1 MHRWRSGWVRVV
13 IAVIVA
19 AAGFAAGGGA
29 PAPHP
34 THAQNPCDGLVAPRL
49 QTGAQARVITT
60 YGLSLKNEPRTGAA
74 GAVERR
80 LLPFDTVATVTGGY
94 TCNFGYVWW
103 ELQLPD
109 GTTGWAAEG
118 GSAGDYYMEPV
129 TVGLHVFRRAADGA
143 TLERYFVTP
152 DARAEPRG
160 TITVAPVEANGGDVW
175 QLVEIDRLRVLL
187 DDARANCPDR
197 LTGTP
202 FADGDVNAALKLP
215 LPPLE
220 YDLYPAPDGQQAV
233 IVRHLH
239 LRVPRCETVIPE
251 RVGISRVSLLNA
263 DGSEVLLFP
272 FPQHPTVPD
281 SIGNYTISEP
291 GEWGVYLDEVV
302 WSPHSR
308 YIAFTA
314 AYRDNNCAIGRC
326 LRFHVFVSKL
336 ETGELFPLGEGRHV
350 GWTAGGEGINV
361 FRLSYEIGGQP
372 KPVLQTMRPNGFD
385 RQDMWLPGGA
395 VYFSA
400 AQFGFGFP
408 WNASGTRV
416 LVANAGEGE
425 VMLFE
430 LATRDFTS
438 RVAIPDRMSAL
449 NRLAV
454 HLVRSETSYL
464 WATIRG
470 DFALQSVS
478 SGRWE
483 ALESTLTPTGIA
495 PRQVRPFADGSS
507 ALVEM
512 VDGSAYVL
520 DFVTDR
526 LAPVTFAP

>member
-1 MHRWRSGWVRVV
+1 MHRWRSMVVRVV
-13 IAVIVA
+13 IIL
-19 AAGFAAGGGA
+19 AAGLAAVGGVA
-29 PAPHP
+29 PDRAAQ
-34 THAQNPCDGLVAPRL
+34 AQNPCEGLVVPRL
-49 QTGAQARVITT
+49 QTGTQARVITT

-74 GAVERR
+74 GAVERM
-80 LLPFDTVATVTGGY
+80 LMPFDTVATVTGGY

-118 GSAGDYYMEPV
+118 GSAGDYYLEPV
-129 TVGLHVFRRAADGA
+129 TVGLHVFRRSADNTA
-143 TLERYFVTP
+143 LERYFVTP
-152 DARAEPRG
+152 EGRAEPRG
-160 TITVAPVEANGGDVW
+160 TIPVAPVEASGGDVW
-175 QLVEIDRLRVLL
+175 QMVEIDRLRVLL
-187 DDARANCPDR
+187 EDARANCPER
-197 LTGTP
+197 LAGTP
-202 FADGDVNAALKLP
+202 FEGGDVNAALDLP

-239 LRVPRCETVIPE
+239 LRVPRCDTVIPE
-251 RVGISRVSLLNA
+251 RVGISRVSVLDA
-263 DGSEVLLFP
+263 AGSEMLLFP

-291 GEWGVYLDEVV
+291 GEWRVYLDQVV

-314 AYRDNNCAIGRC
+314 AYYDEDCAIGRC
-326 LRFHVFVSKL
+326 YRFHVFVSKL

-372 KPVLQTMRPNGFD
+372 RPVLQTMRPNGFD
-385 RQDMWLPGGA
+385 RQDIWLPGGA
-395 VYFSA
+395 VYLSD
-400 AQFGFGFP
+400 AQFPLGFP

-416 LVANAGEGE
+416 LVANAGERE

-430 LATRDFTS
+430 LATRDFSS
-438 RVAIPDRMSAL
+438 RVVLPDKMSAL
-449 NRLAV
+449 NRLSV
-454 HLVRSETSYL
+454 HLVRGESGYL

-470 DFALQSVS
+470 NFALQDVD

-483 ALESTLTPTGIA
+483 PLESTLAPTGIA
-495 PRQVRPFADGSS
+495 PAQVRPFADGTN
-507 ALVEM
+507 ALIEM

-520 DFVTDR
+520 DFAADR
-526 LAPVTFAP
+526 LTPVQFAP